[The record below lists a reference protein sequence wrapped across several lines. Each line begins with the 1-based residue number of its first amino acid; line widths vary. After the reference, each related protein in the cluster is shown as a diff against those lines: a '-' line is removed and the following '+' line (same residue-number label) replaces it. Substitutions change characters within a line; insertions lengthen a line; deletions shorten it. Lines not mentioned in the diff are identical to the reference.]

1 MAKNKKQIEV
11 VETKK
16 VQRSFT
22 LKKSVDERF
31 MNYCTDNFINKSQ
44 LLESIIIAYFESK
57 DFAGMERR
65 V

>member
-1 MAKNKKQIEV
+1 MAKKKQIEV
-11 VETKK
+11 IETKK

-22 LKKSVDERF
+22 LKKSVDDRF
-31 MNYCTDNFINKSQ
+31 MAHCNENFINKSQ
-44 LLESIIIAYFESK
+44 LLESIIISYFESR